1 MEAIAVAKYQRI
13 SPYKLRRYVNLVRGK
28 GVDSA
33 LQILQFTPRRA
44 SRFLEKVIKSAVANA
59 INLEGS
65 SKLQVEDLFIKK
77 AVVDEGPT
85 MKRFR
90 PQTMGRV
97 VRIRRRTSHITVVVS
112 DTKD

>member
-1 MEAIAVAKYQRI
+1 MEATAVAKYQRI
-13 SPYKLRRYVNLVRGK
+13 SPHKLRRYTNLVRGK
-28 GVDSA
+28 DVNSA
-33 LQILQFTPRRA
+33 LQILQFTPKRP

-59 INLEGS
+59 INIEGS
-65 SKLQVEDLFIKK
+65 SKLSVEDLFIKK
-77 AVVDEGPT
+77 ATADEGPT

-112 DTKD
+112 DTRD

>member
-1 MEAIAVAKYQRI
+1 MEAIAIAKYQRI
-13 SPYKLRRYVNLVRGK
+13 SPHKLRRYVGLIRGK
-28 GVDSA
+28 DVDTA
-33 LQILQFTPRRA
+33 LRILQFAPRRP

-59 INLEGS
+59 LNIEGS
-65 SKLQVEDLFIKK
+65 SKLNVEGLFIKR

-112 DTKD
+112 DTEG